1 MRRIINAGADVLIL
15 GVLLLSAVL
24 SISTAM
30 SVYPLNSYWIE
41 LLCDYSGGFVRRFLL
56 GEILNNIPGVTPEI
70 AGIAVLAACYA
81 FVTLSLYSEMRRLS
95 LPLFLRVLVLLSPFG
110 VAFYLMVPTAA
121 EHFLLRD
128 ILIIALVILAAKTV
142 CLFWGKSDVSAR
154 ILLCD
159 AAVCALITFGMLC
172 HSGILFCTPPL
183 LLMCLGI
190 SGSFRRSFVHA
201 AVLGMIFLVEFLAV
215 NLVFGELEP
224 GRVLDI
230 LDTFKSRYPG
240 IPIEISPDS
249 FLFSL
254 FAVSSGGESHWVGM
268 ARQQLFSSERIIM
281 VLAAAVVPF
290 MIFLC
295 RFIRSGLGLGEYLR
309 GHRLALS
316 CSASAFS
323 PVIMSAFSIDFFR
336 WLAWSFILSS
346 YFAMQLTDSAEEH
359 QSWKSEKAET
369 GAVCCLLSGLAL
381 AVVIFYTPGITSEDA
396 SEDASDGSGILD
408 KSNFGPLVSAVM
420 MQTGQSG
427 AVKDYLYWIANEKW
441 NWEFDTRSAGV
452 SVEDRVR
459 IRQFGRQGTGSHAP
473 EPLESGCGGEFLSM
487 SLSGRRL
494 YLRGWEAMAK
504 RSDDGRISLVK
515 PAHGMGFLIKHGEG
529 MVFYPTM
536 PLIMNLTMEGH
547 DQKIPFAFDDY
558 LLIGNDMPGGKFTIY
573 PAFLNGRNQVFYCV
587 SQGRTV
593 LLPVPAETVAADIHE
608 NAGI

>member
-142 CLFWGKSDVSAR
+142 CLFWGKADVSAR

-249 FLFSL
+249 FLF
-254 FAVSSGGESHWVGM
+254 
-268 ARQQLFSSERIIM
+268 
-281 VLAAAVVPF
+281 PF
-290 MIFLC
+290 L
-295 RFIRSGLGLGEYLR
+295 
-309 GHRLALS
+309 
-316 CSASAFS
+316 
-323 PVIMSAFSIDFFR
+323 
-336 WLAWSFILSS
+336 
-346 YFAMQLTDSAEEH
+346 Q
-359 QSWKSEKAET
+359 
-369 GAVCCLLSGLAL
+369 
-381 AVVIFYTPGITSEDA
+381 
-396 SEDASDGSGILD
+396 
-408 KSNFGPLVSAVM
+408 
-420 MQTGQSG
+420 
-427 AVKDYLYWIANEKW
+427 
-441 NWEFDTRSAGV
+441 
-452 SVEDRVR
+452 
-459 IRQFGRQGTGSHAP
+459 
-473 EPLESGCGGEFLSM
+473 
-487 SLSGRRL
+487 
-494 YLRGWEAMAK
+494 
-504 RSDDGRISLVK
+504 
-515 PAHGMGFLIKHGEG
+515 
-529 MVFYPTM
+529 
-536 PLIMNLTMEGH
+536 
-547 DQKIPFAFDDY
+547 
-558 LLIGNDMPGGKFTIY
+558 
-573 PAFLNGRNQVFYCV
+573 
-587 SQGRTV
+587 
-593 LLPVPAETVAADIHE
+593 
-608 NAGI
+608 